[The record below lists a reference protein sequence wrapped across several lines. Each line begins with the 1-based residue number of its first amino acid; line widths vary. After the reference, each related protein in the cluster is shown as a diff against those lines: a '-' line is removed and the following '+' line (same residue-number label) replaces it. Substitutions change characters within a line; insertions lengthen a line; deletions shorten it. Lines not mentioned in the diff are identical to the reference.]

1 MKSEIS
7 TTEIFGGVLFGIK
20 SYIWY
25 KYENLFMK
33 NLENLQSYL
42 PLGYLYLVILG
53 IIKET
58 VHFYQLGINI
68 LKYSTLMDILIG
80 PIADLM
86 SHPLIVIGFLSLLLA
101 GYQLMKRIFNKG
113 SEKYFHAFF
122 GKNKPREE
130 FTNQDFN
137 RKIIEF
143 FAFLM
148 ASFFLGIGLGEG
160 RMVAEKSK
168 KNVLKYNYKLNY
180 NTGEAEEVYL
190 VDNNSVY
197 YFYFSKGDKHLK
209 IAPISTIKNLEI
221 IHNKR
226 LDDNENK

>member
-1 MKSEIS
+1 LKSKIS

-86 SHPLIVIGFLSLLLA
+86 SHPLIVIGFLSLLFA

-113 SEKYFHAFF
+113 SEKYFHAFS
-122 GKNKPREE
+122 GKINPEKNSPIR
-130 FTNQDFN
+130 
-137 RKIIEF
+137 ILIE
-143 FAFLM
+143 
-148 ASFFLGIGLGEG
+148 
-160 RMVAEKSK
+160 K
-168 KNVLKYNYKLNY
+168 
-180 NTGEAEEVYL
+180 
-190 VDNNSVY
+190 
-197 YFYFSKGDKHLK
+197 
-209 IAPISTIKNLEI
+209 
-221 IHNKR
+221 
-226 LDDNENK
+226 